1 MGIVIEA
8 VGVLRFRE
16 LGAVLILPI
25 QNNPLILSKIDKYNS
40 ASQMKENFGAYIR
53 QLRKAKGLT
62 LTQLAAKLDMDSA
75 NLSKVENEKR
85 MFDEKK
91 LPLLAEVFGLEFN
104 DLKTEFYSDKIA
116 RELYNKQCSPE
127 VLQVAEEKI
136 EYLKQ
141 QNQKQDELKFK

>member
-1 MGIVIEA
+1 MWA
-8 VGVLRFRE
+8 RLFLPTRFK
-16 LGAVLILPI
+16 LLF
-25 QNNPLILSKIDKYNS
+25 LSKIDKYNS

-53 QLRKAKGLT
+53 HLRKSNGLT

-85 MFDEKK
+85 IFDEKK
-91 LPLLAEVFGLEFN
+91 LPTLAKIFDLDLKG
-104 DLKTEFYSDKIA
+104 LKTEFYSDKIA
-116 RELYNKQCSPE
+116 RELYYKQCSQE